1 MTDVQQRAI
10 AAGFLHALHTTPAL
24 FTEWNAI
31 PKDDAVAIGA
41 LIQKTMG
48 LTSAPAKADLD
59 AMATYID
66 AHLGDQVAA
75 FRKSN
80 PQAPSH
86 VGEIFLTQQNS

>member
-24 FTEWNAI
+24 FNEWNAI
-31 PKDDAVAIGA
+31 PKDDDVAIGA
-41 LIQKTMG
+41 LVQKTMG
-48 LTSAPAKADLD
+48 LSSAPTKADLT

-66 AHLGDQVAA
+66 ASLGEQVQA
-75 FRKSN
+75 FRQSH

-86 VGEIFLTQQNS
+86 VGDIFLMQQNS